1 MHPATPRSKRLWL
14 SVDGLGMLASG
25 LCLVHCL
32 ALPALAVAMPG
43 LGHAFEHEHEHTG
56 SFPVAH
62 VVFLL
67 AAVPVGLVGLVR
79 GRARHGRSAI
89 LVLGLL
95 GLGLL
100 AMGVVF
106 DANWLGM
113 LLSITGGLVLAAAH
127 LWNFRS
133 APCCEH
139 AHKATAPIHV
149 AA

>member
-1 MHPATPRSKRLWL
+1 MHHATPRSKRLWL

-43 LGHAFEHEHEHTG
+43 LGHAFEHEHEHGG
-56 SFPVAH
+56 SFPLAH
-62 VVFLL
+62 VTFLL
-67 AAVPVGLVGLVR
+67 AAVPIGLVGLLR
-79 GRARHGRSAI
+79 GRKRHGRPGI
-89 LVLGLL
+89 LFLGLA
-95 GLGLL
+95 GLALL
-100 AMGVVF
+100 AVGVVF
-106 DANWLGM
+106 DANWLGT
-113 LLSITGGLVLAAAH
+113 LLSIAGGLVLAAAH

-139 AHKATAPIHV
+139 AAAPVQV